1 MEIVSLRIEIFLSI
15 ELLEIAS
22 SQLKDEG
29 AFLSEMYLHI
39 YNARDVFCRVKNKK
53 LSNQMRI

>member
-1 MEIVSLRIEIFLSI
+1 MVIVSLRIEIFLSI

-22 SQLKDEG
+22 SQLTDES

-39 YNARDVFCRVKNKK
+39 YNARDVFCREKNKK
-53 LSNQMRI
+53 LSNQV

>member
-39 YNARDVFCRVKNKK
+39 YNARGVFCRVKNKK